1 MQYSKKI
8 IFLCKQLFEETETKW
23 FSRILKLTRH
33 PVENWVLRQM
43 ERATQNTR
51 TSSTIHI
58 HAFCLTLLLSLLLCK
73 LQNTEL
79 LYFLFRLISG
89 QKHSGIKDINE
100 PIVIAF
106 YFLDKMPQ
114 IYSIISIEKKKYA
127 LFGNNLLRNK
137 EISRNRYLLLI
148 IPFKN
153 TICEWLRINI
163 QMILLAGSFFWS
175 PTETS
180 SFSPKSD
187 TSNNPKLQKLTSS
200 VHFCLV
206 VGISYNFTVFSS
218 SPWLSF
224 SLWTIRVCWHDFGQ
238 YLCLKRLEFIEAY
251 AMSSTF
257 IGLFSNSV
265 FSITLKAFK
274 FLPL

>member
-1 MQYSKKI
+1 MSYLEMS
-8 IFLCKQLFEETETKW
+8 
-23 FSRILKLTRH
+23 
-33 PVENWVLRQM
+33 EN
-43 ERATQNTR
+43 
-51 TSSTIHI
+51 
-58 HAFCLTLLLSLLLCK
+58 
-73 LQNTEL
+73 
-79 LYFLFRLISG
+79 
-89 QKHSGIKDINE
+89 
-100 PIVIAF
+100 
-106 YFLDKMPQ
+106 
-114 IYSIISIEKKKYA
+114 
-127 LFGNNLLRNK
+127 RN
-137 EISRNRYLLLI
+137 LLLI
-148 IPFKN
+148 TPFQD